1 VAHRSRRITPE
12 QASPAD
18 HVALAC
24 AGDARIPAAGR
35 PAGRGWP
42 GYSAGQGWQDRPG
55 PGMKRRPRRC
65 GPGEPPPRDQAVTG
79 KPSAAPERAANL
91 EPSAAR
97 DQPVTGK
104 PSPAPEQAAACGQ
117 STACEQVATR
127 EQPASRERASGRDAR
142 TDRGAAALAA
152 FRAGPG
158 PMATVRA
165 GVREPIV
172 VVLLLIAF
180 FTSISGKPL
189 DGLLMLVAGVSLA
202 WDTARRSRRASPT
215 ARGLHGDGQPGRS
228 EAESRPADLSPPE
241 HHHSADRAVTEPAA
255 PGTIPGETAPA
266 AAPGV
271 ERAGTLARHGE
282 PLAARPRRRLLAV
295 G

>member
-1 VAHRSRRITPE
+1 
-12 QASPAD
+12 
-18 HVALAC
+18 
-24 AGDARIPAAGR
+24 
-35 PAGRGWP
+35 
-42 GYSAGQGWQDRPG
+42 
-55 PGMKRRPRRC
+55 M
-65 GPGEPPPRDQAVTG
+65 TG
-79 KPSAAPERAANL
+79 KPSAARQRAG
-91 EPSAAR
+91 SR
-97 DQPVTGK
+97 DDG
-104 PSPAPEQAAACGQ
+104 AG
-117 STACEQVATR
+117 
-127 EQPASRERASGRDAR
+127 
-142 TDRGAAALAA
+142 RGAATLVAV
-152 FRAGPG
+152 RAGPG
-158 PMATVRA
+158 PIATVRA

-202 WDTARRSRRASPT
+202 WDTARRSRRAGPT
-215 ARGLHGDGQPGRS
+215 ASSPHGDGQPDRS
-228 EAESRPADLSPPE
+228 QAESRPADLSPPE